1 MVFTLND
8 IVQKVP
14 STSLDLLDFI
24 KYTTYMHVIHMRISI
39 KMPITGYLFYIR
51 MYVDIIESLDSIYL
65 FKFYVNYLFVYTFH
79 FVNMYT
85 KKSIN

>member
-1 MVFTLND
+1 
-8 IVQKVP
+8 
-14 STSLDLLDFI
+14 
-24 KYTTYMHVIHMRISI
+24 MHVIHMRISI
-39 KMPITGYLFYIR
+39 KMPITGYLFYIH